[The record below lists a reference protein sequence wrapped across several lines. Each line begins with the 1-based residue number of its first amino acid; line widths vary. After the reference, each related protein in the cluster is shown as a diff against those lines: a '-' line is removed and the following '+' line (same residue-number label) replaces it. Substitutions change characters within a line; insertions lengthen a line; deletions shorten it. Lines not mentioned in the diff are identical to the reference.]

1 MLPPHSIATD
11 DHPSETLAGLGA
23 APVSAVP
30 WEATRSAGATLST
43 RKVPLGEELPV
54 FCERC
59 GYCLHGVAQ
68 QVCAECKVRQFH
80 CPECGHHQPINTL
93 RPAAQKILGRLRAF
107 FLTLSMLFRINFFGW
122 LLFAWVGMGYSWS
135 YGYERYDYML
145 NSSNPRYGPRAL
157 SSDQVF
163 AFTLFGLAFSAVGRM
178 LLLRW
183 RRGYRL
189 GLVLA
194 GLVCVAIAL
203 GALWHMWEW
212 NSRSWPTS
220 NGWARQPTLPSPF
233 TIDFVI
239 EMAIAAVA
247 VIVGASIVWGIW
259 SALAHVFLPRRTS
272 EALLEWQRSQSN
284 ESASSLARSGPATG
298 RA

>member
-11 DHPSETLAGLGA
+11 DHPNETLPEPMA
-23 APVSAVP
+23 APDSAAP
-30 WEATRSAGATLST
+30 WEATRSAGATLSS

-68 QVCAECKVRQFH
+68 QVCTKCSVRQFQ

-135 YGYERYDYML
+135 YGYNRDDYMR
-145 NSSNPRYGPRAL
+145 NYSNPTYGPREL
-157 SSDQVF
+157 TSEQVF
-163 AFTLFGLAFSAVGRM
+163 AFTMFALAFSMFGRM

-183 RRGYRL
+183 RRGYKV

-203 GALWHMWEW
+203 GAMWRKWEW
-212 NSRSWPTS
+212 ESRRWASS
-220 NGWARQPTLPSPF
+220 SGWEQAPTLPFPF
-233 TIDFVI
+233 AMDFLI
-239 EMAIAAVA
+239 EMAITAVA

-259 SALAHVFLPRRTS
+259 SALAHVFLPKRTS
-272 EALLEWQRSQSN
+272 EALLDWQRSQSN
-284 ESASSLARSGPATG
+284 ESASSLARSGPTTG